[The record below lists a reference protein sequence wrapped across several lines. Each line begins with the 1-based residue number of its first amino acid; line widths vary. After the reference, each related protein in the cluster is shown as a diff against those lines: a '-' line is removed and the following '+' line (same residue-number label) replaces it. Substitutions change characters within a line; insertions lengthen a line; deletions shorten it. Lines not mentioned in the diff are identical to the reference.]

1 MKPRLYIATNGLSV
15 WYSDDLGESLLRTQ
29 TAAGLYSGA
38 PVWGLAYHPSNSGE
52 ILCGTSE
59 GIFRFDAKSQQWSHL
74 KSPLDAKRM
83 VTAIAYSPHDPNVIV
98 AGTQPAALFRSED
111 GGKTWRDLNAAM
123 SESVALRFG
132 SKDSNNNP
140 TATIAPTSPDDPVKH
155 WTRVC
160 QIVWDY
166 NDPEIVCACVEIDD
180 AWISSDGGRSFRRS
194 SNGIALGDVHG
205 MAIVRNGVRTLY
217 AATAFGLH
225 ASTDDGATW
234 RLQQIDSPWQYTRS
248 IVERADRAG
257 TMFLTNGSGAPGWH
271 GRLYRSRDHGKSW
284 KAVPLPGEVES
295 SLYFLATNPADPS
308 LMFAASAPGQFYRTT
323 DGGETWVRLP
333 RRLGEVRAIAWVP
346 AAS

>member
-38 PVWGLAYHPSNSGE
+38 AVWGLAYHPSNSGE

-59 GIFRFDAKSQQWSHL
+59 GIFQLNPKSQQWSHL

-83 VTAIAYSPHDPNVIV
+83 VTAIAYSPHDPYVIV

-132 SKDSNNNP
+132 SQDSNNNP

-166 NDPEIVCACVEIDD
+166 ADPETQQR
-180 AWISSDGGRSFRRS
+180 WR
-194 SNGIALGDVHG
+194 
-205 MAIVRNGVRTLY
+205 
-217 AATAFGLH
+217 AFIP
-225 ASTDDGATW
+225 A
-234 RLQQIDSPWQYTRS
+234 QQ
-248 IVERADRAG
+248 
-257 TMFLTNGSGAPGWH
+257 
-271 GRLYRSRDHGKSW
+271 
-284 KAVPLPGEVES
+284 
-295 SLYFLATNPADPS
+295 
-308 LMFAASAPGQFYRTT
+308 
-323 DGGETWVRLP
+323 
-333 RRLGEVRAIAWVP
+333 
-346 AAS
+346 